1 MDDRLR
7 AVCTLLMPSV
17 REEGGVHDYD
27 GTISDLSPAGVSRAL
42 AGLGGEP
49 YPDPAI
55 EAHVTAFENFARVWF
70 GDLQFHRRNP
80 DVHLRNMNLMLYE
93 RGYAPAEARRQAR
106 NRQLALWPDAV
117 DMAVQALDQ
126 VPQRTAAALLGS
138 VRALANQISQSDP
151 DEHVA
156 ERARQAIARLS
167 AHLETAAAEG
177 NPDSA
182 IGGENLAALM
192 TAAESLSFNLDQMR
206 DTASS
211 EIARLTAIMTA
222 ACKRIDPHAEPAGIL
237 TKLLADRPATNEEI
251 IANAWSVTQDL
262 RAFCRERDLMPYH
275 DGDLEMGLDAD
286 AQGLFI
292 ANLRPCAPEE
302 AECESTYHLTPP
314 DWSWP
319 QQQINQWLQKFCPT
333 TIGAISA
340 HEVAPG
346 HFLHFRAIRHATG
359 LARRILQS
367 YTFAEG
373 WGHYAEEVCVEEGFR
388 ACDPRFEIGMC
399 LEALARVVRLASAI
413 GLHTGEMTPE
423 DSSRMFI
430 QVAHM
435 SAATARHEAN
445 RGLFDPMY
453 GRYTW
458 GKLVIKDIRRRAQD
472 AWGSGYSLPRF
483 HREILAL
490 GCPPI
495 GLLNSVLHD
504 EQPRHSMNQ
513 R

>member
-7 AVCTLLMPSV
+7 AVCTLFMPSV

-27 GTISDLSPAGVSRAL
+27 GAISDLSRAGVSSAL
-42 AGLGGEP
+42 AGLGGDS
-49 YPDPAI
+49 YADPTI
-55 EAHVTAFENFARVWF
+55 EAHVTAFENFAKVWF
-70 GDLQFHRRNP
+70 GDLEFHRWNP
-80 DVHLRNMNLMLYE
+80 DVHLRNINLMLYE
-93 RGYAPAEARRQAR
+93 RGYAPAEERRQAR

-126 VPQRTAAALLGS
+126 VSQPTAAAFVGS
-138 VRALANQISQSDP
+138 ARALANQISHSEP
-151 DEHVA
+151 DEQVA
-156 ERARQAIARLS
+156 ERARQAIDRLS
-167 AHLETAAAEG
+167 AHLAKAADEG

-192 TAAESLSFNLDQMR
+192 TAAESLPFNLDQMR
-206 DTASS
+206 VTVSS
-211 EIARLTAIMTA
+211 EIARLTAMMTA
-222 ACKRIDPHAEPAGIL
+222 ACERIDPHAKPADTL
-237 TKLLADRPATNEEI
+237 TKLLADCPATNEEI

-262 RAFCRERDLMPYH
+262 RAFCRERNLMPYH
-275 DGDLEMGLDAD
+275 DGELEMGLDAD
-286 AQGLFI
+286 AQGLYI
-292 ANLRPCAPEE
+292 ANLRFCAPEE

-319 QQQINQWLQKFCPT
+319 QPQIDQWLQKFCPT
-333 TIGAISA
+333 IIGAISA

-346 HFLHFRAIRHATG
+346 HFLHFRTVRHVTG

-388 ACDPRFEIGMC
+388 ARDPRFEIGMC
-399 LEALARVVRLASAI
+399 LEALVRVVRLASAI

-423 DSSRMFI
+423 DSSRMFM

-458 GKLVIKDIRRRAQD
+458 GKLVIKDVRQRARQ

-483 HREILAL
+483 HREVLTL

-495 GLLNSVLHD
+495 GLLDSVL
-504 EQPRHSMNQ
+504 EKG
-513 R
+513 